1 MILYCI
7 DSCIVQ
13 AIQNLGTALII
24 MGAGSIADVYGYF
37 YLELFFLFW
46 LAVSLLSSICMWICD
61 CTGNGYL
68 NMSIARRKKFDDD
81 RYVYGTCRT
90 RPRCLLV

>member
-90 RPRCLLV
+90 RPM